1 MRNIYLLLI
10 AFIAFSNSYSQEVFF
25 ITGSNITKYNFN
37 SEQGKMTTPLFSGT
51 GSAYEIGYMRPLKN
65 NRFSHTIGINVNEYN
80 AVAGSPANSYSWQ
93 TKYAGAQMS
102 LNYLHKVTKRFKFG
116 LRAGVNLSKIVYGK
130 QNLNGV
136 VYDLLDQKEFSGL
149 YFSYFGGASA
159 NYKLNDSGYLSFGYG
174 YSNGLNTA
182 NSTQEKVIFNNQQI
196 LFGIHFNI
204 NK

>member
-1 MRNIYLLLI
+1 MRKFYLLLI
-10 AFIAFSNSYSQEVFF
+10 VLLALTNSYSQEVYFL
-25 ITGSNITKYNFN
+25 TGTNFTKYNFN
-37 SEQGKMTTPLFSGT
+37 SQGGAMSTPLQAGT
-51 GSAYEIGYMRPLKN
+51 GSFYEVGYD
-65 NRFSHTIGINVNEYN
+65 FSLNSDVLSFSGALTLNDYN
-80 AVAGSPANSYSWQ
+80 ALAGSPANSYSWQ
-93 TKYAGAQMS
+93 TKYAGAQTS

-196 LFGIHFNI
+196 QFGIHFNI

>member
-1 MRNIYLLLI
+1 MRKFYPLLI
-10 AFIAFSNSYSQEVFF
+10 FFFAFVNSYSQEVYFL
-25 ITGSNITKYNFN
+25 TGSNFTKYNFN
-37 SEQGKMTTPLFSGT
+37 SQVEPMVTALQAGT
-51 GSAYEIGYMRPLKN
+51 GSFYEVGYD
-65 NRFSHTIGINVNEYN
+65 FSLNSDVLSYSLAFTLNEYN
-80 AVAGSPANSYSWQ
+80 ALAGTPVASYSWQ

-102 LNYLHKVTKRFKFG
+102 LNYLQKVTKRFKFG
-116 LRAGVNLSKIVYGK
+116 LRAGLNISKIIYGK
-130 QNLNGV
+130 QNINGV
-136 VYDLLDQKEFSGL
+136 IYDLSDQKEFSGL
-149 YFSYFGGASA
+149 YFSYFGGASV